1 MKKMRQNDT
10 KSKILAAAAKLF
22 ALKGYDGVSIR
33 EICKAADVNICMV
46 SYYWGGKN
54 ELYYGIIDD
63 LIDKQTEFAKMY
75 VDFDKPPETL
85 TYVEQKELLFLLLDK
100 FTDFFYYNL
109 TGDLIK
115 ILLNEHHKNKLN
127 VHSPAFDYLRNLI
140 AAILHGSMNDKEII
154 FKTIFILS
162 QINSPAVMPLFSLR
176 LLGQDEFSPEDIK
189 IIKDNVKMYVETLIR
204 EAEK

>member
-1 MKKMRQNDT
+1 MRQNDT